1 MATIR
6 KTLLDI
12 MMGLDPNG
20 NPALVMEQ
28 LARMWPMLI
37 DAPAVASNAI
47 MGNEVTVRTGL
58 PTVSLVAHNEG
69 IPTSK
74 SSKTKRVDTIGFFGG
89 RSEVDKKIAFT
100 HGADRVKA
108 EREKENEA
116 FIESFG
122 QTVMTYLLYGDEN
135 IDSRAFTGFAPRLGA
150 LASSLSGSQVKS
162 MPVAVSGGDGTS
174 IYIVDWGA
182 RGAQL
187 IYPKDGELSGSG
199 GGKLAAAGLRIVDK
213 GAIEVMD
220 ANNNPF
226 DAYVTEYQWAVGL
239 TVNDARHIAR
249 LANIDLSDA
258 NIASPTQG
266 TLYDALSDLLV
277 NMGDPSGMQRVM
289 YCPRALY
296 SAFMKQAN
304 NKVQNGGLT
313 REEYLGKLVPHYQG
327 YPIRF
332 VDAIATNESTVS

>member
-1 MATIR
+1 MATNR

-20 NPALVMEQ
+20 NPALVMEV
-28 LARMWPMLI
+28 LARMWPMLL

-47 MGNEVTVRTGL
+47 MGNEVTIRTGL
-58 PTVSLVAHNEG
+58 PTVNLIAHNEG
-69 IPTSK
+69 IPVSK

-89 RSEVDKKIAFT
+89 RSEVDAKIAFT
-100 HGADRVKA
+100 HGMDRVKA
-108 EREKENEA
+108 EREKENAA
-116 FIESFG
+116 FIEAFG
-122 QTVMTYLLYGDEN
+122 QAVITYLLYGDEN
-135 IDSRAFTGFAPRLGA
+135 IDSRSFTGLAPRMASLS
-150 LASSLSGSQVKS
+150 SSLSGSQVKS
-162 MPVAVSGGDGTS
+162 MGSVSGGDGTS
-174 IYIVDWGA
+174 LYIVDWGD

-187 IYPKDGELSGSG
+187 IYPKDGELSGQG
-199 GGKLAAAGLRIVDK
+199 GGKLAAAGLRVIDK

-220 ANNNPF
+220 AVNNPF

-239 TVNDARHIAR
+239 TVNDPRHIAR

-258 NIASPTQG
+258 NLASPTQG
-266 TLYDALSDLLV
+266 SLYDALGDLLV
-277 NMGDPSGMQRVM
+277 NMGDAAGMQRVI
-289 YCPRALY
+289 YCPRPLY

-304 NKVQNGGLT
+304 NKVANGGLT
-313 REEYLGKLVPHYQG
+313 REEYLGKLVPHYWG